1 MMVAAKA
8 GEARRMVETPT
19 TAACRTERRGYGRQL
34 GINSAAVTLGG
45 NLESNLDRGAG
56 RGRDGARDAIVRTIE
71 ATRKEIGGGSTHSN
85 RSRSERSVAI
95 ARLEAADYVT
105 AATSSAPRIGFFIGF
120 PALIR
125 TFLRPS
131 REATGATA
139 FLAATLT
146 GALAA
151 TAEPRKVEVMAA
163 ILYK

>member
-1 MMVAAKA
+1 
-8 GEARRMVETPT
+8 MVETPT

-34 GINSAAVTLGG
+34 RNKLCSGDAGRKSRVQSRSG
-45 NLESNLDRGAG
+45 RG

-105 AATSSAPRIGFFIGF
+105 AATSSAPRIGFFRF

>member
-1 MMVAAKA
+1 
-8 GEARRMVETPT
+8 MVETPT
-19 TAACRTERRGYGRQL
+19 TAACRTGRRGYGRQL
-34 GINSAAVTLGG
+34 GINSAAVTWA
-45 NLESNLDRGAG
+45 EISSPISIGAPG

-105 AATSSAPRIGFFIGF
+105 AAVTSSAPRIGFFRF

-163 ILYK
+163 ILCK

>member
-1 MMVAAKA
+1 
-8 GEARRMVETPT
+8 MVETPT

-34 GINSAAVTLGG
+34 GINSAAVTWA
-45 NLESNLDRGAG
+45 EISSPISIGAPG
-56 RGRDGARDAIVRTIE
+56 RGRDEARDAIVRTIE
-71 ATRKEIGGGSTHSN
+71 ATRKEIGGGSAHSN

-105 AATSSAPRIGFFIGF
+105 AATSSAPRIGFFRF

-163 ILYK
+163 ILCK